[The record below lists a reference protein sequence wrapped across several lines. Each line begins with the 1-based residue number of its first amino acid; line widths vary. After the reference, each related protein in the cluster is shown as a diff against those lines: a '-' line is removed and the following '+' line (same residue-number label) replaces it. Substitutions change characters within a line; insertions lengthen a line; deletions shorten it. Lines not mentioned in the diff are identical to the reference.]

1 MRAGEKRRRT
11 EEQGQEEK
19 RNVYVLLCIVYCVL
33 RNAYCVL
40 KMHTNVLNI
49 SPPYFSPSFLPSLD
63 SSIHSFMI
71 SKGSRE
77 NEFWQIGKEGTTIK
91 SEQPNTP
98 FCVGVKT
105 VNGKVQIGSS
115 TVLND
120 CVGTDSSTFT
130 IGFTNTAATGGTI
143 VRE

>member
-1 MRAGEKRRRT
+1 
-11 EEQGQEEK
+11 
-19 RNVYVLLCIVYCVL
+19 
-33 RNAYCVL
+33 
-40 KMHTNVLNI
+40 MHTKHTEYKPSV
-49 SPPYFSPSFLPSLD
+49 FSSFLLLIHPFF
-63 SSIHSFMI
+63 HSFMI

-105 VNGKVQIGSS
+105 VDGKVQIGSS
-115 TVLND
+115 TVLDD

-130 IGFTNTAATGGTI
+130 IGFTNTAASGGTI

>member
-19 RNVYVLLCIVYCVL
+19 RNVIVLLCIVYCIL
-33 RNAYCVL
+33 RIEIAHKPSV
-40 KMHTNVLNI
+40 
-49 SPPYFSPSFLPSLD
+49 FSSFLLLIHPFF
-63 SSIHSFMI
+63 HSFMI

-115 TVLND
+115 TVLDD